1 MRKSFVT
8 LFAGLA
14 LAACSSGTR
23 IVVIREPAQPRRP
36 APVETPAVVP
46 TPVRHGLDPIEPLE
60 ITIGRPHRGY
70 VYVHTNRPA
79 YVAIF
84 EIIPDQSTSL
94 VRPATVRERRMV
106 VSGLARVSVWWSSTS
121 RSRVTRP
128 AARAARE
135 VRYIYALAADRP
147 IRLEPEAFR
156 AGFFP
161 RALGVGVY
169 RARNPYVTM
178 RALAR
183 RFAPDVPDERWA
195 EDVYVYDSWRA
206 AEPVPVARLY
216 CRGTI
221 YEVPAD
227 LADRTWCPRPPHFEP
242 DRVAPG
248 ADDAVVALPEPAEP
262 DSVKGNNGRRVQRRA
277 HGDPTHRA
285 ADRVREPMPGE
296 PERPEN
302 PQGGNDRPDQ
312 NPGNQGGRG
321 QGRPDNAG
329 PPDGRPPRG
338 GPPMNVPANPPAD
351 PPANPPV
358 SVPTQTPVT
367 TPGSGAPGQSGGQAQ
382 QGAPTRPDNAGR
394 PETPGRPANAGRP
407 EPAGK
412 PETAGPPAE
421 KPTPAEKP
429 AAGTTPPQGKPEP
442 EAKPASGG
450 NPSAEGKPEQSKPAQ
465 AGPPAS
471 ASKPA
476 QGKPAQSGP
485 PASESKPA
493 QGEPAQAGPPASA
506 SKPDAKA
513 EPKGKQSLPGKAEP
527 APDSAAAGQAGKGK
541 APPGKGGGTRPPA
554 A

>member
-8 LFAGLA
+8 LSAGLA

-23 IVVIREPAQPRRP
+23 IVVIREPTPTPRP
-36 APVETPAVVP
+36 APVETPSVVP

-106 VSGLARVSVWWSSTS
+106 VSGLARVPVWWSSTS

-147 IRLEPEAFR
+147 IRLEPDAFR

-296 PERPEN
+296 PERPDN
-302 PQGGNDRPDQ
+302 PQGGNDRPDPD
-312 NPGNQGGRG
+312 PGNQGGRG

-338 GPPMNVPANPPAD
+338 GPPMNVPANPPA
-351 PPANPPV
+351 NPPV

-367 TPGSGAPGQSGGQAQ
+367 TPGSGTPGQAGGQAQ
-382 QGAPTRPDNAGR
+382 QGVPTRPDNAGR
-394 PETPGRPANAGRP
+394 PENPGRP

-412 PETAGPPAE
+412 PDVAGKTEPAGKPDAAGKADPAGKSETAGPPAE
-421 KPTPAEKP
+421 KPAAAAKP
-429 AAGTTPPQGKPEP
+429 AAGLPPSQGKPEP
-442 EAKPASGG
+442 EAKPAS
-450 NPSAEGKPEQSKPAQ
+450 
-465 AGPPAS
+465 
-471 ASKPA
+471 
-476 QGKPAQSGP
+476 
-485 PASESKPA
+485 
-493 QGEPAQAGPPASA
+493 EPAQAGPPASA

-513 EPKGKQSLPGKAEP
+513 EPKGKQSQPGKAEQ
-527 APDSAAAGQAGKGK
+527 APDSSATGQAGKGK
-541 APPGKGGGTRPPA
+541 APPGKGGSTRPPA